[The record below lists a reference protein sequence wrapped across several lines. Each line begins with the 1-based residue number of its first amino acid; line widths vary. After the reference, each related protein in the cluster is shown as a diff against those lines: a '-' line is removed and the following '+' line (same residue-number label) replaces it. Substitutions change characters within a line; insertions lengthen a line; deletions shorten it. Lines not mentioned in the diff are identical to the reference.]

1 MENDS
6 FSGRAHFSVISDAI
20 VAANDVNRLT
30 IADYTPSL
38 SLRLGFL
45 RYRIVI
51 VDFDK
56 LLQYLGST

>member
-38 SLRLGFL
+38 SLSVLGF
-45 RYRIVI
+45 YVI
-51 VDFDK
+51 VS
-56 LLQYLGST
+56 LLLISINCCNI